1 MKCWGASTPATVPH
15 SQAAIPELGAEPGT
29 DGWHSQ
35 VCRGMQGRGFQ
46 ASGVQQCSIQHSSPC
61 QQALPASQMLVCF
74 FHELIPLNHHIS
86 ITHNLSI
93 PDTEVCTRILP
104 SNSFH
109 PKGKEEFPTPCNLL
123 QMFPH
128 NSFTLR
134 FF

>member
-1 MKCWGASTPATVPH
+1 VALTGLQRDAEKGVPGIWGA
-15 SQAAIPELGAEPGT
+15 AA
-29 DGWHSQ
+29 
-35 VCRGMQGRGFQ
+35 
-46 ASGVQQCSIQHSSPC
+46 QHQHGSPC

-109 PKGKEEFPTPCNLL
+109 PKGKEELPTPCNLL